1 MIDSNQR
8 VARFE
13 PISWQLIWQLPDK
26 IEQVDILSTTEGS
39 NGATDNVTADVTADV
54 NGDVN
59 GDVNADVNGQV
70 TPEL

>member
-1 MIDSNQR
+1 MVKQRPISQMIDSNQR

-26 IEQVDILSTTEGS
+26 IEQVDILSTTEDS
-39 NGATDNVTADVTADV
+39 NGVTD
-54 NGDVN
+54 
-59 GDVNADVNGQV
+59 DVNADVNGQV

>member
-1 MIDSNQR
+1 MVKQRPISQMIDSNQQ

-26 IEQVDILSTTEGS
+26 LEQVDILSTTEDSDGV
-39 NGATDNVTADVTADV
+39 TDGV
-54 NGDVN
+54 NA
-59 GDVNADVNGQV
+59 DVNADINGQV

>member
-1 MIDSNQR
+1 MVKQQPISQMIDSNQR

-26 IEQVDILSTTEGS
+26 IEQVDILSTT
-39 NGATDNVTADVTADV
+39 TD
-54 NGDVN
+54 
-59 GDVNADVNGQV
+59 DVNADVNGQV